1 MGQMPQ
7 NNMLMLSNY
16 CYGKTAKWY
25 ETNLNIFFL
34 VGQDSKS
41 IPLNKWPLQQT
52 LRDKMFFL

>member
-1 MGQMPQ
+1 MPQ